1 MQARSLVRINAGFIR
16 LILTVLFGV
25 SVSACVTNVQQARNT
40 GQTAGVV
47 ADASAGGLN
56 YTEMTAQDHIAA
68 CNILLSARHY
78 GALDTC
84 IEVLETR
91 AFENPAAFTAG
102 LVDLTPAYY
111 KSAIALLIAKRG
123 LDLGDYPSAVA
134 EARKVIAIGD
144 SRVAYFQINSGISAL
159 QGLFSL
165 GTQTPND
172 PNSEAQKRTRE
183 LIMSE
188 AYGSM
193 AVAYN
198 ALGDTASLET
208 VRQALKDIYGQ
219 QLISDQNMAVDYVK
233 RNLALSYFVSGN
245 YETSYEWLL
254 RDDRTGLMKFVDST
268 SGALDSVTKPLQEAF
283 AFPILG
289 ASTDDVNFINTL
301 PTKYQLCVTAL
312 ETDRLVLAKTC
323 FSDILNDRRS
333 LAFGEYLFGSHYGM
347 ARLARQEGD
356 LELAQTHLA
365 EAITLIESQRASIVT
380 ERHKLGFVADKLDVY
395 RDMIE
400 LLLQTGDQPAALEYV
415 ERAKSRALIDLLAS
429 RDGLAGTTAAVSVS
443 PSRAERNRLLSTL
456 EEIEAKERI
465 GSMERTRSATLSAE
479 RQSVLQRLQ
488 QLEPKTIALVQVE
501 KPDLAAI
508 RAELADNETML
519 IFYGSGDSL
528 YGFALDNRGVVAKQ
542 LNGDNVD
549 ILVTEFR
556 EQIMRASG
564 TGYQRRGEQL
574 YERLIAPFAQQIAG
588 RSLVIVPHGK
598 LHYLPFAA
606 LYDGQRHLIE
616 SRTVRVL
623 PSASVLQYVDAQPV
637 ASPALLALGNPAL
650 SEPGLNLPG
659 AEVETRTIVDGWGAA
674 EAYLRGQA
682 TETAFKTEAGR
693 YGYLHLA
700 SHGVFDSTL
709 PLQSRLLL
717 ASDSAND
724 GALTV
729 REIYDLSLSA
739 DLVTLS
745 ACETALGDIANGDD
759 VIGLNRG
766 FFYAGARSIVSSL
779 WVVSDESTEELMKAF
794 YSHLKTS
801 NKAQAL
807 RQAQLETAA
816 DYPHPFYWSAFQLS
830 GAL

>member
-1 MQARSLVRINAGFIR
+1 MQAGSLVAGKLRAAQTAIC
-16 LILTVLFGV
+16 ILAGLVLAG
-25 SVSACVTNVQQARNT
+25 CVTNVQQARNT

-47 ADASAGGLN
+47 ADASTDGLD
-56 YTEMTAQDHIAA
+56 YKSMTAQDHITA
-68 CNILLSARHY
+68 CDILLNARHY
-78 GALDTC
+78 GALNTC

-91 AFENPAAFTAG
+91 AFVDPSAFTVG
-102 LVDLTPAYY
+102 LVELTPAYY
-111 KSAIALLIAKRG
+111 RSAISLLKAKRS
-123 LDLGDYPSAVA
+123 LDLGDYPEAVA
-134 EARKVIAIGD
+134 EGRNVIAIAD
-144 SRVAYFQINSGISAL
+144 RKETYFQINSGISAL
-159 QGLFSL
+159 QGLFSF
-165 GTQTPND
+165 GTQASND
-172 PNSEAQKRTRE
+172 PDSEAQKRTRE
-183 LIMSE
+183 LIMAK

-193 AVAYN
+193 AVAYT
-198 ALGDTASLET
+198 ALGDTASLAT
-208 VRQALKDIYGQ
+208 VRQALKDIYSQ
-219 QLISDQNMAVDYVK
+219 QVISDQNMAVEYVK
-233 RNLALSYFVSGN
+233 RNLALSYFTAGE
-245 YETSYEWLL
+245 YETSYEWLM

-268 SGALDSVTKPLQEAF
+268 SGVLDSATKPLQEAF

-289 ASTDDVNFINTL
+289 ASTDDVDFINSL
-301 PTKYQLCVTAL
+301 PAKFQLCVTTL
-312 ETDRLVLAKTC
+312 ETNRLDISESC
-323 FSDILNDRRS
+323 FSEILNDRRS

-347 ARLARQEGD
+347 SRIARLKGDTALARR
-356 LELAQTHLA
+356 HLA
-365 EAITLIESQRASIVT
+365 AAVDLVEGQRASIVT

-400 LLLQTGDQPAALEYV
+400 LLLESGDQPAALEYV

-429 RDGLAGTTAAVSVS
+429 RDGLTGAVSEVTVS
-443 PSRAERNRLLSTL
+443 GKRAERNRLLSTL
-456 EEIEAKERI
+456 KDIEAKERI
-465 GSMERTRSATLSAE
+465 GSMERTRSASLSAE
-479 RQSVLQRLQ
+479 RQAVLQQLQ

-508 RAELADNETML
+508 RGELAANETML
-519 IFYGSGDSL
+519 VYYGSGDAL
-528 YGFALDNRGVVAKQ
+528 YGFALDDRGVVAKQ
-542 LNGDNVD
+542 LDGENLD
-549 ILVTEFR
+549 ILVAEFR
-556 EQIMRASG
+556 EQIMRATG

-574 YERLIAPFAQQIAG
+574 YNRLIAPFAQRIAG
-588 RSLVIVPHGK
+588 RSLVVVPHGK

-606 LYDGQRHLIE
+606 LYDGERHLIE
-616 SRTVRVL
+616 SRAIRVL
-623 PSASVLQYVDAQPV
+623 PSASVLQYVDTQPV

-650 SEPGLNLPG
+650 SDPGLDLPG
-659 AEVETRTIVDGWGAA
+659 AEIETRTIVDGWGAA

-700 SHGVFDSTL
+700 SHGVFDSAR

-717 ASDSAND
+717 TGDSAND

-779 WVVSDESTEELMKAF
+779 WVVSDASTEELMKAF
-794 YSHLKTS
+794 YAQLKS
-801 NKAQAL
+801 ADKAEAL
-807 RQAQLETAA
+807 RQAQLRTAT